1 MLIAQTTQTTI
12 NMADVVLPLVPWVV
26 VFVFVWFVVFRMLRG
41 QNAQMSRAREH
52 WEAVEKKLDRL
63 IDIAERRDKGG

>member
-12 NMADVVLPLVPWVV
+12 NVADFVLPLIPWVV
-26 VFVFVWFVVFRMLRG
+26 VFVFVWFVVLRMLRG
-41 QNAQMSRAREH
+41 QNAQMRRAREH

>member
-1 MLIAQTTQTTI
+1 MLIAQTTQTTT
-12 NMADVVLPLVPWVV
+12 NVADFVLPLIPWIV
-26 VFVFVWFVVFRMLRG
+26 VFIFVWFVVLRMRRG
-41 QNAQMSRAREH
+41 QNAHMRRAREH